1 QRFLLKKCHGA
12 VKNFPPA
19 NLTKISEPKVIII
32 EKLVTLQ
39 PNPHKNDKRR
49 AARKAQQ
56 YRMIRSDNRSKI
68 GQKNNGDC
76 IGAIAI
82 TFMCHDDVSVLS
94 AYRLNL

>member
-1 QRFLLKKCHGA
+1 MRIEISQVSNYKMSITLLIFQKCHGA

-49 AARKAQQ
+49 IARKAQR
-56 YRMIRSDNRSKI
+56 YRME
-68 GQKNNGDC
+68 
-76 IGAIAI
+76 
-82 TFMCHDDVSVLS
+82 
-94 AYRLNL
+94 

>member
-1 QRFLLKKCHGA
+1 LKKCHGA

-68 GQKNNGDC
+68 GQKIMATALEQSPLRLC
-76 IGAIAI
+76 V
-82 TFMCHDDVSVLS
+82 TMMYPY
-94 AYRLNL
+94 YRPTDLIFECT